1 VEELKTII
9 SQSVSKGMKVAT
21 AAKIAGMSK
30 SSYYYKHRQG
40 KPGRKPTTHCKKD
53 DGSVVTNQQ
62 VVDKIK
68 AVIGQEFMEN
78 GYRKVMYELRDQ
90 SYIIGKKK
98 TYRLMRDHRLLLP
111 KPSKGKRDFV
121 RYTQPLPSEPFEKL
135 EMDIKYI
142 YIKGES
148 RNAYLLTV
156 IDTFT
161 RIALG
166 WVLQYSIINTSV
178 KKLIK
183 QVIDTW
189 LQDYRPPVEDRVTV
203 TIRCDNDCRFVAK
216 KLQQFLK
223 ENFIHQEF
231 ILPAT
236 PQQNAHIESFHSVVE
251 QLVCKKI
258 VFENLEDARA
268 VFKRFYFTYNNIRTI
283 SSILYLPPITFLQE
297 WKNGN
302 IGLSFIKRK
311 GRIHQKF
318 FFRGQ
323 RPKRHSVPPEELYL
337 FGHCKYKS
345 ENNNFANPSLNES

>member
-1 VEELKTII
+1 MEELKAII
-9 SQSVSKGMKVAT
+9 NKSVSKGMKVAT

-40 KPGRKPTTHCKKD
+40 KPGRKPTTHCQKD

-62 VVDKIK
+62 VVDEIR

-78 GYRKVMYELRDQ
+78 GYRKVMHELRDRN
-90 SYIIGKKK
+90 YIIGKNK
-98 TYRLMRDHRLLLP
+98 TYRLMRHHKLLLP
-111 KPSKGKRDFV
+111 KPSKSKRDFV

-142 YIKGES
+142 YIKGEK
-148 RNAYLLTV
+148 RYAYLLTV
-156 IDTFT
+156 LDTFT

-183 QVIDTW
+183 QVIDVW
-189 LQDYRPPVEDRVTV
+189 LQDYRPPIEDRVTV
-203 TIRCDNDCRFVAK
+203 TIRCDNDCRFVAQ
-216 KLQQFLK
+216 KLKLFLK
-223 ENFIHQEF
+223 ENFIQQEF

-251 QLVCKKI
+251 QLICKKYE
-258 VFENLEDARA
+258 FENIENART
-268 VFKRFYFTYNNIRTI
+268 VFTRFYSTYNNIRTI
-283 SSILYLPPITFLQE
+283 SSILYLPPTVFLKE

-302 IGLSFIKRK
+302 IGMSFIKRNR
-311 GRIHQKF
+311 RILQKF

-323 RPKRHSVPPEELYL
+323 RPKWHSVSPEELYL
-337 FGHCKYKS
+337 FGHNKNTS
-345 ENNNFANPSLNES
+345 ENNNFVKPSLIES